1 MATAELVEAGLIDVR
16 LGDFIEVGEGPK
28 GTRMVVDV
36 PEVTLTSDR
45 VNATLATN
53 DCADWLTMS
62 ENGTLG
68 ALDVRLTLK
77 TDDGAFIYVEYGGR
91 VNMATGLAATA
102 PTFQTSH
109 EKYKWLNSVQAVA
122 AGQINFDTKQLIYS
136 LYEVKVTAEEGLV

>member
-1 MATAELVEAGLIDVR
+1 
-16 LGDFIEVGEGPK
+16 
-28 GTRMVVDV
+28 MVVDV

-62 ENGTLG
+62 ENGT
-68 ALDVRLTLK
+68 LDVRLTLK

-109 EKYKWLNSVQAVA
+109 EKYKWLNSVQAVC
-122 AGQINFDTKQLIYS
+122 AGQVNLDTKQLIYR

>member
-36 PEVTLTSDR
+36 PEVTLKSDR

-91 VNMATGLAATA
+91 VNMATGLVATA

-122 AGQINFDTKQLIYS
+122 AGQINFDTKQLIYR